1 MKQLLEFIPLILFFA
16 AYKLYGIQAGAI
28 TLIAATVVQMVLLK
42 LKFGGIEKQQK
53 IMAAAVIFFG
63 LLTVYFNDLEF
74 LKWKVTIVYAIFALA
89 LLISQYAFKKPL
101 VKSLLGKEI
110 SLPQTVWNN
119 LNLGWALFFV
129 LCMLVNLYISHYMSD
144 DAWATF
150 KVFGVIG
157 MTLVATVITGV
168 YLYRHLPKDQQ
179 PHNTNHQDHK

>member
-16 AYKLYGIQAGAI
+16 AYKIYGIQAGAI
-28 TLIAATVVQMVLLK
+28 TLIVATVLQLIILK

-53 IMAAAVIFFG
+53 IMAAAVVFFG

-74 LKWKVTIVYAIFALA
+74 LKWKVTIVYAVFALA
-89 LLISQYAFKKPL
+89 LLVSQYGFKKPL

-110 SLPQTVWNN
+110 NLPQFVWNN

-129 LCMLVNLYISHYMSD
+129 LCMLVNLYISNYMSD

-168 YLYRHLPKDQQ
+168 YLYKYLPKDNE
-179 PHNTNHQDHK
+179 PNNN

>member
-16 AYKLYGIQAGAI
+16 AYKIYGIQAGAI
-28 TLIAATVVQMVLLK
+28 TLIVATVLQLIILK

-53 IMAAAVIFFG
+53 IMAAAVVFFG

-74 LKWKVTIVYAIFALA
+74 LKWKVTIVYGVFALA
-89 LLISQYAFKKPL
+89 LLVSQYGFKKPL

-110 SLPQTVWNN
+110 NLPQFVWNN

-129 LCMLVNLYISHYMSD
+129 LCMLVNLYISNYMSD

-168 YLYRHLPKDQQ
+168 YLYKYLPKDNE
-179 PHNTNHQDHK
+179 PNNN